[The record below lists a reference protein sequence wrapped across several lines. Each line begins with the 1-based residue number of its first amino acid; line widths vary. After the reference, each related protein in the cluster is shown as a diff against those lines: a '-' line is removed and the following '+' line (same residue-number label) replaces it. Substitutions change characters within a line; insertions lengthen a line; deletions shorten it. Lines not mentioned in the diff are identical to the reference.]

1 VTTLESIE
9 EQVKELNRKLDL
21 TQQLMVF
28 TALASA
34 SSPVTSI
41 AANFDGNLIGVT
53 DRYQELYR
61 NNYNRLVALRVTG
74 EFAVPG
80 STASLSLS
88 ANPSNIDRVDILS
101 SVGKV
106 ISDVIW
112 LRPNQILYINTADV
126 VFTLTGSLFRVRLFD
141 PLSFL

>member
-1 VTTLESIE
+1 MATLESI
-9 EQVKELNRKLDL
+9 QDQIVELNRKLEL

-28 TALASA
+28 TTLASA

-53 DRYQELYR
+53 DRYLELYR

-80 STASLSLS
+80 ATASLSLS

-112 LRPNQILYINTADV
+112 LRPNQILYINTADT

>member
-1 VTTLESIE
+1 MAPLESIE
-9 EQVKELNRKLDL
+9 EQVKELNRKLEL

-28 TALASA
+28 TTLASA

>member
-1 VTTLESIE
+1 MATLESIE
-9 EQVKELNRKLDL
+9 EQVKELNRKIEL

-28 TALASA
+28 TTLASA

>member
-1 VTTLESIE
+1 MTTLESIE

-61 NNYNRLVALRVTG
+61 NNYNRLGLYCSQKSNLFSSFALH
-74 EFAVPG
+74 EK
-80 STASLSLS
+80 LW
-88 ANPSNIDRVDILS
+88 I
-101 SVGKV
+101 
-106 ISDVIW
+106 
-112 LRPNQILYINTADV
+112 
-126 VFTLTGSLFRVRLFD
+126 
-141 PLSFL
+141 

>member
-1 VTTLESIE
+1 MTTLESIE

-126 VFTLTGSLFRVRLFD
+126 VFTLDGSLFRVRLFD

>member
-1 VTTLESIE
+1 MATLESIE
-9 EQVKELNRKLDL
+9 EQVKELNRKLEL

-28 TALASA
+28 TTLASA